1 MQLINCTFV
10 YLVPFFVKFGVG
22 CICNIELGLINKY
35 PLNYQYPGKIT
46 LLLLFVLLVH
56 WCFFLFQED
65 VAHFSFPFEF
75 EMFYKDESYLEEHKG
90 DYNIDI
96 HK

>member
-22 CICNIELGLINKY
+22 CICYKELGLINKY
-35 PLNYQYPGKIT
+35 LLNYQYPGKIA

-56 WCFFLFQED
+56 
-65 VAHFSFPFEF
+65 
-75 EMFYKDESYLEEHKG
+75 
-90 DYNIDI
+90 
-96 HK
+96 